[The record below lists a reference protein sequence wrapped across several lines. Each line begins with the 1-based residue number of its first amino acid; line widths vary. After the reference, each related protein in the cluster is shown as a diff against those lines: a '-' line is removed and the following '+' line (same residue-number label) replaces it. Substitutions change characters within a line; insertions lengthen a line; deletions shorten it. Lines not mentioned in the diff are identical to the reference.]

1 MEGVEKNPFMRHQ
14 CRPKMATKKKVEA
27 IASSSMTSELLKKM
41 AEEQQANKE
50 KEANSGSNNG
60 KEGPGENGD
69 DVTDGEPA
77 KKKAKKADEVEVK
90 GKEDLFSY
98 HDFDIDI
105 PGKFQIPIDGGKI
118 F

>member
-1 MEGVEKNPFMRHQ
+1 
-14 CRPKMATKKKVEA
+14 
-27 IASSSMTSELLKKM
+27 M

-105 PGKFQIPIDGGKI
+105 PDLLDPVISSAAPAAAAATPTITPAKSASPSVAAVDRPVSSGPNKRSLNL
-118 F
+118 